1 MLNNN
6 EDEGQAPLINVPKAT
21 PEEIAER
28 TIRPPSHNVGVG
40 GILVLLYRNLITDLT
55 KGQWFSNVT
64 INKLMND
71 YLARQAQNNPTF
83 NKANVRGNLMKV
95 IVAKAITWRSFCQ
108 LLTFAK
114 FSKITFRIEA
124 TREDGTVAHAS
135 VDVTFV
141 EGKGDSGDNI
151 Q

>member
-1 MLNNN
+1 MSNN
-6 EDEGQAPLINVPKAT
+6 EDEGQAPLINVPKPT
-21 PEEIAER
+21 EQEMIER

-40 GILVLLYRNLITDLT
+40 GILMLLYRNLITDLT

-64 INKLMND
+64 VNKLMND
-71 YLARQAQNNPTF
+71 YLNRQAKNNPTF

-95 IVAKAITWRSFCQ
+95 LSAKAITWKSFCQ

-114 FSKITFRIEA
+114 FSKITFTVVG
-124 TREDGTVAHAS
+124 TREDGTVAQAS

-141 EGKGDSGDNI
+141 EGKGDSSDGI